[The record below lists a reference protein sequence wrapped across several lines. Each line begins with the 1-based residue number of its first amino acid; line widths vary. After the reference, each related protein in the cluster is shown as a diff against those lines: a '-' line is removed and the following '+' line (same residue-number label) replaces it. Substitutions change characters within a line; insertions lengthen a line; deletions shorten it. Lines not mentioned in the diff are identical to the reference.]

1 MRRPVPVFHGSTRE
15 GQVAVGEGV
24 LSRCTLSQKP
34 LVWAEREISCRACP
48 SESPFCHHPTDGYST
63 VDRREK
69 RARGSASAGETSEK
83 EPLKVSSCG
92 QVSREAACLGVSCR
106 GAQARC

>member
-1 MRRPVPVFHGSTRE
+1 MG
-15 GQVAVGEGV
+15 GEV

-34 LVWAEREISCRACP
+34 LVWAEREIYSCGACP
-48 SESPFCHHPTDGYST
+48 SEFSLCYHPTDGYST

-83 EPLKVSSCG
+83 ELLKVSSCG
-92 QVSREAACLGVSCR
+92 QVSRE
-106 GAQARC
+106 